1 MLQHPQR
8 NFGLHHGR
16 RLSTGAQRYVNE
28 LGRQHNFP
36 VSVTSVPFVLGGR
49 SAEERESRPVDY
61 ANDEEVPVI
70 QYEEI
75 ANYQSVLEFASR

>member
-8 NFGLHHGR
+8 NFVLHHGR
-16 RLSTGAQRYVNE
+16 RLSTGAQRYVNK
-28 LGRQHNFP
+28 LGRRYDFLVQ
-36 VSVTSVPFVLGGR
+36 FVCGGR
-49 SAEERESRPVDY
+49 SAEERDSRPVDY